1 MDLICWES
9 LKSQVIS
16 IFKRADWKP
25 TAVEAPHR
33 SSQFLDLNWVSARNV
48 LLANHLRCL
57 IKLYRFVLTLEFC
70 EIYWKPISDILEVKE
85 RRSKGLGGTTSIL
98 KSLIPQEPQWE
109 DPVLLSATLCQVYM
123 VPLLGTWSLSTAF
136 MESDSSPLTKWKIM
150 SNEKKRQKTTYQCTQ
165 LRQPLET
172 VDLRYPRAKQAL
184 GVTPGWLPPDLAT
197 QVPREHLEPDPWGIS
212 SHQ

>member
-98 KSLIPQEPQWE
+98 KSLIPQEPASVFE
-109 DPVLLSATLCQVYM
+109 AKTVLL
-123 VPLLGTWSLSTAF
+123 PLLGIRNMILQSPVTTLPTWTYIWRVSKQGLWVFSRKDNIWLRLIHRAALVNQTVKNLLAGLDIRIQSLGQ
-136 MESDSSPLTKWKIM
+136 ED
-150 SNEKKRQKTTYQCTQ
+150 
-165 LRQPLET
+165 PLE
-172 VDLRYPRAKQAL
+172 K
-184 GVTPGWLPPDLAT
+184 G
-197 QVPREHLEPDPWGIS
+197 
-212 SHQ
+212 